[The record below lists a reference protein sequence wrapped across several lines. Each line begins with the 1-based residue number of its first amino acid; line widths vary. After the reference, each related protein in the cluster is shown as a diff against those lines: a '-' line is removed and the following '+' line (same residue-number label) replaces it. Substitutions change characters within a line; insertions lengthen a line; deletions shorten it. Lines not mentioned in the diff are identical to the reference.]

1 VIQSPR
7 VTIGLPVFNGERYLQ
22 QTLKSILDQSF
33 EDLEVL
39 VADNASTDSTRDIV
53 RAIASTDPRVRLI
66 PSETNR
72 GAAWNYNRLVNASS
86 AELFKWA
93 GYDDLLD
100 PAYLERCVEALDR
113 DAGAVLA
120 YPETEI
126 IDANGR
132 VVSKYEERLTVDQGR
147 PEARVAA
154 VAGQLNL
161 CNACFGVMRRE
172 RMIDTGL
179 IRPFVSSDV
188 TFLVEM
194 AALGRFARIRD
205 TLFQRR
211 VHATSSRQGH
221 TTLDAVAQW
230 FDTSRTRA
238 PRAPRLHLAVA
249 TARALGKLPGPA
261 VTRVST
267 SLSFLVVY
275 GFRRT
280 RISLGQARARLRGR
294 QVDRPELIHSIEEQS

>member
-1 VIQSPR
+1 VSRSPR
-7 VTIGLPVFNGERYLQ
+7 VTIGLPVFNGERYLHE
-22 QTLKSILDQSF
+22 TLRSILDQSF

-39 VADNASTDSTRDIV
+39 VADNASTDATRDIV
-53 RAIASTDPRVRLI
+53 HAVESTDPRVRLI
-66 PSETNR
+66 PSDTNR
-72 GAAWNYNRLVNASS
+72 GAAWNYNRLVEASS

-100 PAYLERCVEALDR
+100 PSYLQRCVESLDR
-113 DAGAVLA
+113 DPGAVLS

-132 VVSKYEERLTVDQGR
+132 VVSKYEERLIVDQGR

-154 VAGQLNL
+154 VARRLNL

-172 RMIDTGL
+172 RMVDTGL

-188 TFLVEM
+188 TFLAEM
-194 AALGRFARIRD
+194 AALGRFARVGD

-221 TTLDAVAQW
+221 TTLDAVARW
-230 FDTSRTRA
+230 FDTSKTRA
-238 PRAPRLHLAVA
+238 PRAPRLHLALA
-249 TARALGKLPGPA
+249 TARALAELPAPA
-261 VTRVST
+261 VTKVST

-275 GFRRT
+275 GLRRA
-280 RISLGQARARLRGR
+280 RISLGRARAHLGKR
-294 QVDRPELIHSIEEQS
+294 QVDRPELIHTIEEQS